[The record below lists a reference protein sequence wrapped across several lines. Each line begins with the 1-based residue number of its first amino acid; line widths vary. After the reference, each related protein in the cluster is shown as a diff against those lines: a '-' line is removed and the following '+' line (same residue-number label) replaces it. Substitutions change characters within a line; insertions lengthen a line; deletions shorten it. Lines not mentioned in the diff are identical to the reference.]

1 MPMPNVSAST
11 SLQPI
16 MLLLATLTVLPPA
29 ATAGDWPQVLGPV
42 RTGVATADERLADRW
57 PETGPPVIWKRPV
70 GSGYAGV
77 AVATGRVFLFHRQ
90 GDREVT
96 EALDAAT
103 GKTLWQADHATR
115 FQPQVG
121 GGDGPLCVPN
131 VSGDRLITFGAQG
144 VLTCLDTATGQ
155 IHWQRQTH
163 REFDAAEGYFG
174 AGSSPLVIGDCIV
187 VNVGGRSGAG
197 VVGFELSTGKVRWQT
212 TDEPA
217 SYAAPTV
224 IEQGGRQQAVVITRY
239 QCLLIDPTNGAIG
252 WQFPFGM
259 RGPTVNAATPLAW
272 TAADGTSRLLV
283 TAAYGIGSI
292 CATFNADSATPIWQG
307 TESLASQYC
316 TPIMLDGHLYC
327 IDGRDDVPPATLKCV
342 DAATGQLRWQEPNF
356 GYGTLLAADGKLLA
370 VKTSGDLMLLQV
382 SPAGFEAL
390 ATDRPLPGTLR
401 ALPALAAGRL
411 YLRDDDTLAA
421 FDIGRL
427 RKR

>member
-11 SLQPI
+11 SLRPVI
-16 MLLLATLTVLPPA
+16 LLLATLTVLPPA

-42 RTGVATADERLADRW
+42 RTGVAAADEQLTDRW
-57 PETGPPVIWKRPV
+57 PETGPPVIWQRPV

-77 AVATGRVFLFHRQ
+77 AVAAGRVFLFHRQ
-90 GDREVT
+90 GDQEVT

-103 GKTLWQADHATR
+103 GKTLWQTDHPTR

-121 GGDGPLCVPN
+121 GGDGPLCVPT
-131 VSGDRLITFGAQG
+131 VAGDRLITFGAQG

-155 IHWQRQTH
+155 VRWQRQTH

-174 AGSSPLVIGDCIV
+174 AGSSPLVIGDCVV
-187 VNVGGRSGAG
+187 VNVGGRRGAG

-239 QCLLIDPTNGAIG
+239 QCLLIDPINGAIG

-259 RGPTVNAATPLAW
+259 RGPTVNAATPVAW

-292 CATFNADSATPIWQG
+292 CTTLSTDSATPIWQG

-316 TPIMLDGHLYC
+316 TPILLDGHLYC

-370 VKTSGDLMLLQV
+370 VKTGGDLMLLKV
-382 SPAGFEAL
+382 SPAGFETL
-390 ATDRPLPGTLR
+390 ATARPLPGTLR

-411 YLRDDDTLAA
+411 YLRDDDTLVCLAV
-421 FDIGRL
+421 DP
-427 RKR
+427 

>member
-1 MPMPNVSAST
+1 MPNVSAST

-29 ATAGDWPQVLGPV
+29 ATAGDWPQVLGPT
-42 RTGVATADERLADRW
+42 RTGIAAADERLADRW

-121 GGDGPLCVPN
+121 GGDGPLCVPT
-131 VSGDRLITFGAQG
+131 VAGDRLITFGAQG

-174 AGSSPLVIGDCIV
+174 AGSSPLVIGDCVV

-370 VKTSGDLMLLQV
+370 VKTSGDLMLLKV

>member
-1 MPMPNVSAST
+1 MPNVSAST

-42 RTGVATADERLADRW
+42 RTGIAAADERLADRW

-174 AGSSPLVIGDCIV
+174 AGSSPLVIGDCVV

-370 VKTSGDLMLLQV
+370 VKTSGDLMLLKV

>member
-1 MPMPNVSAST
+1 MPNLSAST
-11 SLQPI
+11 SLRPVL
-16 MLLLATLTVLPPA
+16 LLLATLTVLPSA
-29 ATAGDWPQVLGPV
+29 VTAGDWPQVLGIG
-42 RTGVATADERLADRW
+42 RNGVAAADERLAVRW
-57 PETGPPVIWKRPV
+57 PADGPAVVWQRPV

-121 GGDGPLCVPN
+121 GGAGPLCVPT
-131 VSGDRLITFGAQG
+131 VADDRLITFGAQG

-163 REFDAAEGYFG
+163 RELDAAEGYFG
-174 AGSSPLVIGDCIV
+174 AGSSPLVVGDCVV

-224 IEQGGRQQAVVITRY
+224 IEQSGRQQAVVITRY
-239 QCLLIDPTNGAIG
+239 QCLLIDPTTGTIG

-259 RGPTVNAATPLAW
+259 RGPTVNAATPITW
-272 TAADGTSRLLV
+272 IDEDGRNRLLV
-283 TAAYGIGSI
+283 TAAYGIGSV
-292 CATFNADSATPIWQG
+292 CARFDERSVTPLWQG
-307 TESLASQYC
+307 VESLASQYG
-316 TPIMLDGHLYC
+316 TPILLDGHFYC
-327 IDGRDDVPPATLKCV
+327 IDGRDDLPPASLKCV
-342 DAATGQLRWQEPNF
+342 EAATGRVCWQENNF

-370 VKTSGDLMLLQV
+370 AKTSGELMLLKV
-382 SPAGFEAL
+382 SPAGFETL
-390 ATDRPLPGTLR
+390 ATARPLPGTLR
-401 ALPALAAGRL
+401 ALPALADGKL
-411 YLRDDDTLAA
+411 YLRDENTLTCLAV
-421 FDIGRL
+421 GH
-427 RKR
+427 

>member
-29 ATAGDWPQVLGPV
+29 ATAGDWPQVLGPT
-42 RTGVATADERLADRW
+42 RTGIAAADERLADRW

-155 IHWQRQTH
+155 VRWQRQTH

-174 AGSSPLVIGDCIV
+174 AGSSPLVIGDCVV

-239 QCLLIDPTNGAIG
+239 RCLLIDPTNGAVG

-370 VKTSGDLMLLQV
+370 VKTSGDLMLLKV

>member
-1 MPMPNVSAST
+1 MPLVSASPP
-11 SLQPI
+11 LRPVI
-16 MLLLATLTVLPPA
+16 FLLAALTVLPSA
-29 ATAGDWPQVLGPV
+29 ATAGDWPQVLGPG

-174 AGSSPLVIGDCIV
+174 AGSSPLVIGDCVV

-370 VKTSGDLMLLQV
+370 VKTSGDLMLLKV

>member
-1 MPMPNVSAST
+1 MPNVSAST

-29 ATAGDWPQVLGPV
+29 ATAGDWPQVLGPT
-42 RTGVATADERLADRW
+42 RTGIAAADERLADRW

-155 IHWQRQTH
+155 VRWQRQTH

-174 AGSSPLVIGDCIV
+174 AGSSPLVIGDCVV

-239 QCLLIDPTNGAIG
+239 RCLLIDPTNGAVG

-307 TESLASQYC
+307 TKSLASQYC
-316 TPIMLDGHLYC
+316 TPILLDGHLYC

-370 VKTSGDLMLLQV
+370 VKTSGDLMLLKV

>member
-1 MPMPNVSAST
+1 MPNVSAST

-29 ATAGDWPQVLGPV
+29 ATAGDWPQVLGPT
-42 RTGVATADERLADRW
+42 RTGIAAADERLADRW

-174 AGSSPLVIGDCIV
+174 AGSSPLVIGDCVV

-342 DAATGQLRWQEPNF
+342 DAATGQVRWQEPNF

-370 VKTSGDLMLLQV
+370 VKTSGDLMLLKV
-382 SPAGFEAL
+382 LPAGFEAL

>member
-1 MPMPNVSAST
+1 
-11 SLQPI
+11 
-16 MLLLATLTVLPPA
+16 
-29 ATAGDWPQVLGPV
+29 
-42 RTGVATADERLADRW
+42 
-57 PETGPPVIWKRPV
+57 
-70 GSGYAGV
+70 
-77 AVATGRVFLFHRQ
+77 
-90 GDREVT
+90 
-96 EALDAAT
+96 LDAAT

-174 AGSSPLVIGDCIV
+174 AGSSPLVIGDCVV

-370 VKTSGDLMLLQV
+370 VKTSGDLMLLKV

>member
-29 ATAGDWPQVLGPV
+29 ATAGDWPQVLGPT
-42 RTGVATADERLADRW
+42 RTGIAAADERLADRW

-174 AGSSPLVIGDCIV
+174 AGSSPLVIGDCVV

-370 VKTSGDLMLLQV
+370 VKTSGDLMLLKV